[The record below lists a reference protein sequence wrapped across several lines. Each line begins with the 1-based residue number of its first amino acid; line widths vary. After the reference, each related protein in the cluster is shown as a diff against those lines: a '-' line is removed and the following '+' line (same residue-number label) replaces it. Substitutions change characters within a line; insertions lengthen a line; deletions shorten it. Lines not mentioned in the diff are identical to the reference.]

1 MWTYQNLMYMYMC
14 MHMCVRVRM
23 RVCMCMCVCVC
34 VCMNTCVHRAIN
46 LASANMK
53 KDVDVLQLL
62 PHASLELLVTESAI
76 SERPA
81 RKVCC
86 SMLQCVACSSALHCG
101 GVCFSVLELLVTEG
115 STSQSAAHKVC
126 CSVLQY
132 VAVCCSMLQC
142 VAV

>member
-1 MWTYQNLMYMYMC
+1 MDVPKPDVYVYVHAYVC
-14 MHMCVRVRM
+14 ARAYACVYVY
-23 RVCMCMCVCVC
+23 VCVCVC

-62 PHASLELLVTESAI
+62 PDACLELLVTEGAI
-76 SERPA
+76 SESTA

-101 GVCFSVLELLVTEG
+101 AVCCSVLELLVTEG
-115 STSQSAAHKVC
+115 STSQSAEHKVC